1 MEAFHIPPKDALDAP
16 ANLAIPSARNPYRI
30 FLAVP
35 FLILFLLLLSLALS
49 WWQFEGFRKSYLE
62 ETEKE
67 LAFQCQLILP
77 MLQKRDFEKIEE
89 FCRIYSKHPWR
100 ITIFDEK
107 GNVVQE
113 SDCPKMSANQLNEPE
128 VHEALTTRKPASS
141 FRFSQTMTEWR
152 HYYALPVETDEQL
165 FILRLSIPGKP
176 VSTLMNRIAASVL
189 FVMLLGSALALFLI
203 FHIIYRLS
211 LPLLKLQE
219 SAVQIANGNLSEP
232 VFVPEKGVVRPLS
245 LAVSQMARQLRL
257 KIRDMLVL
265 ESFRSEF
272 VANVSHEVKTPLTG
286 ILSAVETLEDGAK
299 DIPNVRDRCLKI
311 LRHQS
316 DRLHALIQDIL
327 SLASLEQKQK
337 TDETKLKS
345 EFQPIAVAQMFQNA
359 VTNCA
364 ESLENAGIQ
373 IEIEAD
379 DALIFDGDATL
390 LEQAITN
397 LLVNAVRYSGSP
409 NLRLSAKAPEN
420 QIILSVRDF
429 GIGIQPENIQRIF
442 ERFYREHKERSR
454 ELGGTGLGLAIVK
467 HIAQLHGGYAEVV
480 SEPGN
485 GADFRLVLPFSADS
499 TRQPSEK

>member
-1 MEAFHIPPKDALDAP
+1 MDTFPIPPKDVFDASANP
-16 ANLAIPSARNPYRI
+16 AISSARNPYRI

-35 FLILFLLLLSLALS
+35 FLILFLLAISFGLT
-49 WWQFEGFRKSYLE
+49 WWQFEGFRKSYLD

-67 LAFQCQLILP
+67 LDFQCQLILP

-89 FCRIYSKHPWR
+89 FCHIYSKHPWR
-100 ITIFDEK
+100 ITIFDEN
-107 GNVVQE
+107 GNVIQE
-113 SDCPKMSANQLNEPE
+113 SDCAEVNVNQQNEPE
-128 VHEALTTRKPASS
+128 IHEARTTLKAASS
-141 FRFSQTMTEWR
+141 FRFSQTMKEWR
-152 HYYALPVETDEQL
+152 HYYALPVDVDGSL

-176 VSTLMNRIAASVL
+176 ISTLLNRIAASVL

-211 LPLLKLQE
+211 FPLLKLQE

-232 VFVPEKGVVRPLS
+232 VFVPEKGVARPLS
-245 LAVSQMARQLRL
+245 LAVSQMARQLRH

-316 DRLHALIQDIL
+316 DRLLALIQDIL
-327 SLASLEQKQK
+327 ALATLEQKQK
-337 TDETKLKS
+337 TDESELKAD
-345 EFQPIAVAQMFQNA
+345 FQPIFVAQMFQNA
-359 VTNCA
+359 VANCA
-364 ESLENAGIQ
+364 ESIENAGIK
-373 IEIEAD
+373 IEIQAD
-379 DALIFDGDATL
+379 ETLKFNGDLTLI
-390 LEQAITN
+390 EQAITN

-409 NLRLSAKAPEN
+409 KIRLSAECGEN

-429 GIGIQPENIQRIF
+429 GIGIQPENAQRIF
-442 ERFYREHKERSR
+442 ERFYRVHKERSR

-467 HIAQLHGGYAEVV
+467 HTAQLHKGHAEVV
-480 SEPGN
+480 SEPGK
-485 GADFRLVLPFSADS
+485 GADFRLVIPCSDKSA
-499 TRQPSEK
+499 

>member
-1 MEAFHIPPKDALDAP
+1 MKTFHDPVRKKE
-16 ANLAIPSARNPYRI
+16 PSDFSADLTVSSNQNPYRI

-35 FLILFLLLLSLALS
+35 FLILFLLLLSSGLS
-49 WWQFEGFRKSYLE
+49 WWQFEGFRQSYLE

-77 MLQKRDFEKIEE
+77 MLEKREFEKIEE
-89 FCRIYSKHPWR
+89 FCHIYSRHPWR
-100 ITIFDEK
+100 ISIFDEK
-107 GNVVQE
+107 GNIIQE
-113 SDCPKMSANQLNEPE
+113 SDCPPTNTNQLHEPE
-128 VHEALTTRKPASS
+128 VHEALVNRTAASS
-141 FRFSQTMTEWR
+141 FRFSRTMEEWR
-152 HYYALPVETDEQL
+152 HYYALPVQAEGEL

-176 VSTLMNRIAASVL
+176 LSTLLNRIAASVL
-189 FVMLLGSALALFLI
+189 YVMLLGAALALFLI
-203 FHIIYRLS
+203 FHIIYRLTF
-211 LPLLKLQE
+211 PLIKLQE
-219 SAVQIANGNLSEP
+219 SAIQIANGNLSEA

-245 LAVSQMARQLRL
+245 LAVFHMARQLRL

-327 SLASLEQKQK
+327 SLSALEQKQK
-337 TDETKLKS
+337 TDETEIKA
-345 EFQPIAVAQMFQNA
+345 EFQTIFAAQMFQNA

-364 ESLENAGIQ
+364 ESIENAGIQ
-373 IEIEAD
+373 TEILANES
-379 DALIFDGDATL
+379 LKFDGDSKL
-390 LEQAITN
+390 IEMAITN

-409 NLRLSAKAPEN
+409 KILLSAQCDEN
-420 QIILSVRDF
+420 KIILSVRDF
-429 GIGIQPENIQRIF
+429 GIGIHPENSQRIF
-442 ERFYREHKERSR
+442 ERFYRVHKERSR

-467 HIAQLHGGYAEVV
+467 HTAQLHGGYAEVK
-480 SEPGN
+480 SEPGK
-485 GADFRLVLPFSADS
+485 GADFRLILPF
-499 TRQPSEK
+499 QQ